1 MSCTWRVW
9 ATNDYRENG
18 IINWIKQGWIR
29 KKYEEWRVFD
39 EMQSMTRTFT
49 QILAKGNTG
58 GIMAILGKREESQL
72 VEFEDTECE
81 CCAVFQ

>member
-1 MSCTWRVW
+1 
-9 ATNDYRENG
+9 
-18 IINWIKQGWIR
+18 
-29 KKYEEWRVFD
+29 
-39 EMQSMTRTFT
+39 MQSMTRTFT
-49 QILAKGNTG
+49 QTLAKGNTG